1 MPTGQQ
7 QRLLV
12 LIRLDTNIYI
22 TTTKL
27 RKALPSGHAHAH
39 ARAVQANP
47 MGSDMHSGHQSSHH
61 GGHQSSR
68 HDTRQSSRR
77 GGQQSS
83 RHDGHQCSRHGGPSS
98 YAGQSSRH
106 GNSSAQ
112 TGHIYQFN
120 GPPGPSAR
128 HSQTVQFSPAQFM
141 QHPKPYTAPQ
151 PVTGPMPGPRELF
164 IHPDFPGRVLCG
176 HRIEVIPDD
185 VYAPAYEEMF
195 EGNQRMKIH
204 QDAGTRK
211 IPRPPHL
218 MKQRPRGN
226 VRYLNSR

>member
-7 QRLLV
+7 QRLLIP
-12 LIRLDTNIYI
+12 IRLDTNTYI

-27 RKALPSGHAHAH
+27 RKAFPSGHAHA
-39 ARAVQANP
+39 RPMQANQ
-47 MGSDMHSGHQSSHH
+47 MGSDMHSGQQSSHH
-61 GGHQSSR
+61 G
-68 HDTRQSSRR
+68 
-77 GGQQSS
+77 
-83 RHDGHQCSRHGGPSS
+83 GHQCSRHGGPSS

-141 QHPKPYTAPQ
+141 QHPKQYTAPQ